1 MNGMIH
7 LLSRFSKPIFHGSL
21 VIIRNSFLGT
31 ALQSH
36 TILLKS
42 KN

>member
-7 LLSRFSKPIFHGSL
+7 FLPRFSKPVYHGNL
-21 VIIRNSFLGT
+21 VIIRNAFLGT